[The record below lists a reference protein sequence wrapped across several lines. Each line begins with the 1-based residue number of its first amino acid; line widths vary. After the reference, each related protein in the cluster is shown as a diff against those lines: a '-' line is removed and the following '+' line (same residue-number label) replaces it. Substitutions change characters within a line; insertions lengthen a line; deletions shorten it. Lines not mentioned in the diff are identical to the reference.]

1 MAVFDTHRA
10 IKTLTAA
17 GFSEAKAEAM
27 LDAMGDSHDALAT
40 KADLRE
46 LAQANRADLN
56 ELAQTTKADLNE
68 LAQTTKADLNE
79 LAQATKADL
88 RELAQTTASDLREL
102 ELRMRLHLGAYVF
115 AAAGL
120 VIAVLLAIELLPR

>member
-10 IKTLTAA
+10 IKTLTEA
-17 GFSEAKAEAM
+17 GFTESKAEAM
-27 LDAMGDSHDALAT
+27 VDAMGDSHDSLATKADLNQLAQATKADLNELTQTT

-46 LAQANRADLN
+46 LAR
-56 ELAQTTKADLNE
+56 
-68 LAQTTKADLNE
+68 
-79 LAQATKADL
+79 
-88 RELAQTTASDLREL
+88 TTASDLREL

-120 VIAVLLAIELLPR
+120 VIAVLLALELIPR

>member
-1 MAVFDTHRA
+1 MAVYDTYKA
-10 IKTLTAA
+10 MKTLTAA
-17 GFSEAKAEAM
+17 GFSETKAEAM

-40 KADLRE
+40 KADL
-46 LAQANRADLN
+46 
-56 ELAQTTKADLNE
+56 
-68 LAQTTKADLNE
+68 NE

-88 RELAQTTASDLREL
+88 RELALTTKADLNEL

-120 VIAVLLAIELLPR
+120 VIAVLLALEWLPR